1 MTTDGPFHLVTFIED
16 CCLLIEFKVHGLF
29 GRLEFIVCLPL
40 RLFHSL
46 LTNCFEFSDKL
57 LPSLPSPNGQSV
69 VFSEVLGYLKGNST
83 VMRKPLSHIGV
94 EIRIQRDVPYIV

>member
-1 MTTDGPFHLVTFIED
+1 
-16 CCLLIEFKVHGLF
+16 LLIEFKVHGLF

-57 LPSLPSPNGQSV
+57 FPSLPSPNGQSV

-83 VMRKPLSHIGV
+83 VMRKPLSHIGI
-94 EIRIQRDVPYIV
+94 EIRRGMFPTLSYVDQSINGQQRQGS